1 VDVIR
6 GSGDG
11 VESIK
16 IDLLGDGKGNTITSS
31 ADKLVGAER
40 VVLTASS

>member
-11 VESIK
+11 IESIEV
-16 IDLLGDGKGNTITSS
+16 DLLGDGKGNTGTSS
-31 ADKLVGAER
+31 ADKL
-40 VVLTASS
+40 S